1 MYKLSLLDFS
11 FIFVVSFFSLLTTYP
26 TLFIVFFQSMVLLEI
41 IDWIGKNWY
50 VFLLGLYSKDAM
62 DLGLAEAYWTAAD
75 SGNFY

>member
-1 MYKLSLLDFS
+1 
-11 FIFVVSFFSLLTTYP
+11 
-26 TLFIVFFQSMVLLEI
+26 MVLLEI

-75 SGNFY
+75 SGNLY